1 MKLHVVA
8 ISILRNHGNVHT
20 HIHVGICIKQQY
32 PVKYMKYRILRY
44 ICYSTY
50 YYNRVKGVLDNMDI
64 RVKLHVLAYLCVF
77 MAYMYDVISHI
88 SQYDMCILRY
98 HDIHVIPDI
107 M

>member
-1 MKLHVVA
+1 MKNVIITKSCFRRYA
-8 ISILRNHGNVHT
+8 ISIFRKHAYHDIVHIEILRE
-20 HIHVGICIKQQY
+20 
-32 PVKYMKYRILRY
+32 YRILRY

-77 MAYMYDVISHI
+77 MVYMYDVISHI